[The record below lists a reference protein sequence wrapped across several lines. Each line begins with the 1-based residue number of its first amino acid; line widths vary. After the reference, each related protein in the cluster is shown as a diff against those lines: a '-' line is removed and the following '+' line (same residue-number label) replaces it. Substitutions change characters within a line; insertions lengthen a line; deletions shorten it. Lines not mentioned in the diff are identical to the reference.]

1 MPGGALITELTEK
14 SRIRCPGHKGPR
26 VGVGGPADPVP
37 APLAPDRRWADD
49 DVVSG
54 ANVVSRMPPG
64 SMRDAASD
72 AHPHVDLE
80 ITGMTCASCVRRVEQ
95 ALEKV
100 DGVVSA
106 AVNLATELAGVD
118 VGEKVD
124 AESLTAAVRNAG
136 YEARIVAPERSAM
149 VAAAERRLRRRA
161 DVRRRARQLG
171 VGVLLSGVTL
181 LLSYGF
187 GSWRWSGYLQLAVAL
202 PVWLWVGW
210 KFHRGALRAAR
221 HGSANMDTLVS
232 LGSSV
237 AFIYSAV
244 AVFVLPGQ
252 ATFFDVAALIVTLI
266 SVGTL
271 PSSDSFSVLAKS
283 AAASPIR

>member
-1 MPGGALITELTEK
+1 MVR
-14 SRIRCPGHKGPR
+14 RI
-26 VGVGGPADPVP
+26 PAGSTRDE
-37 APLAPDRRWADD
+37 A
-49 DVVSG
+49 SG
-54 ANVVSRMPPG
+54 AY
-64 SMRDAASD
+64 
-72 AHPHVDLE
+72 PHVNLE

-95 ALEKV
+95 ALENV

-106 AVNLATELAGVD
+106 TVNLATELAGVD

-136 YEARIVAPERSAM
+136 YEARIVAAGTQRHGC
-149 VAAAERRLRRRA
+149 RRRTPSRRSA

-187 GSWRWSGYLQLAVAL
+187 GSWRWSGYLQLAISL

-221 HGSANMDTLVS
+221 H
-232 LGSSV
+232 
-237 AFIYSAV
+237 
-244 AVFVLPGQ
+244 
-252 ATFFDVAALIVTLI
+252 
-266 SVGTL
+266 
-271 PSSDSFSVLAKS
+271 
-283 AAASPIR
+283 